1 LLAIGEGATP
11 VFRSISY
18 YIRHTLRS
26 LNRNRWMGAA
36 SIATTAIAF
45 FILGIFIMGVLN
57 IQAISKKIE
66 SNLEMVVWI
75 EADTERSE
83 VENIKTYV
91 ENLGNVTQVKLV
103 PKEEGIKEIN
113 KNYFN
118 SETDLLKT
126 LNGDNPLPDYL
137 VVKVAGPEFVKDV
150 ATKINALSNVDK
162 VDYGQEYLDKL
173 MALMYWMRLI
183 GAGVIILFLLAVIF
197 LIGNTIRL
205 TVYARNK
212 EIQIMRFVGASNWFI
227 RWPFLLEGLVLGLVG
242 SLIAASVLYISY
254 IVLIDNVAKYVSFL
268 PLIKDTLIVRNISLL
283 IVAIG
288 TVLGGIVSFLSLGR
302 YLRL

>member
-1 LLAIGEGATP
+1 M
-11 VFRSISY
+11 FRSISY

-26 LNRNRWMGAA
+26 LNRNRWMGVA

-113 KNYFN
+113 KNYFD

-126 LNGDNPLPDYL
+126 LDGDNPLPDYL

-205 TVYARNK
+205 TIYARNK